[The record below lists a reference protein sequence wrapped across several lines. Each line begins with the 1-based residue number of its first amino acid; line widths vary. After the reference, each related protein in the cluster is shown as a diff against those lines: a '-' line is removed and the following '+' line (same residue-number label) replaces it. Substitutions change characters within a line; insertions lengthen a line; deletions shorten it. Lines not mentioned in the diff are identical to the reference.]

1 MRPNVSRTRI
11 LNMPGVAV
19 LLTPNTDFVC
29 LVPQCKT
36 AVTSERSLS
45 GIILGDLLIYLA
57 GCSHSSDF

>member
-11 LNMPGVAV
+11 LNMPRVAV

-36 AVTSERSLS
+36 AVTSEYFSAQLNI
-45 GIILGDLLIYLA
+45 GE
-57 GCSHSSDF
+57 FTN